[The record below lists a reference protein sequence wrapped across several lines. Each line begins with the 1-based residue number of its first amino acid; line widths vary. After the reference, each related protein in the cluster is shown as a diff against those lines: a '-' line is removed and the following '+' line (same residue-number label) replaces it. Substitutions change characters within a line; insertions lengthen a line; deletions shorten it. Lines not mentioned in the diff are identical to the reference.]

1 MRFSKDGTQL
11 QLTAVD
17 GRRALVVLPNDPE
30 LVDILAKNGVD
41 ISGGCCPAL
50 SQAAPVVDA
59 GRDPACADLSGPWH
73 VDSLRIEWV
82 RPACL

>member
-41 ISGGCCPAL
+41 ISGGCCPFRRL
-50 SQAAPVVDA
+50 LQWVLLVLVLPV
-59 GRDPACADLSGPWH
+59 RLHLSGLLARC
-73 VDSLRIEWV
+73 VF
-82 RPACL
+82 

>member
-1 MRFSKDGTQL
+1 MRCLLPVPSGPLLSNFLRRPRPLVQAGKVERVRFSKDGTQL

-41 ISGGCCPAL
+41 ISGGC
-50 SQAAPVVDA
+50 
-59 GRDPACADLSGPWH
+59 
-73 VDSLRIEWV
+73 
-82 RPACL
+82 